1 MTDVRPEGIAAHQDG
16 LVARWQLRHAGLSK
30 AAIEG
35 WAAGLR
41 TLHDGVYLTGWGPVT
56 QRQRWWSAVLTAP
69 GTVLANAS
77 AAGIHDI
84 RRPPAGIDTVVRVG
98 ARGRRTERGLLV
110 SYSLTLTANI
120 VDIDRLP
127 VTTVERTIIDLWPHL
142 APTERVRMLR
152 EALRLRRTTT
162 TRMLAALQAH
172 RGRRGV
178 ESLRAEVLVLGG
190 LRLERCL
197 SDAEAFAVA
206 LLQEAGVTPPEV
218 NARIAG
224 HRADL
229 SWPAHRLIIE
239 IDGPSFHVLRDA
251 DIATMRRWEATGY
264 TVRRIPSD
272 VLYADPSTL
281 LRLAPPAGSNIR
293 ISRL

>member
-1 MTDVRPEGIAAHQDG
+1 M
-16 LVARWQLRHAGLSK
+16 ARWQLRHAGLSK
-30 AAIEG
+30 AAAES

-41 TLHDGVYLTGWGPVT
+41 VLHDGVYLTGWGVVT

-77 AAGIHDI
+77 AGGLHGI
-84 RRPPAGIDTVVRVG
+84 RRPPASVDTVARVG
-98 ARGRRTERGLLV
+98 SRGRRTEPGLLV
-110 SYSLTLTANI
+110 SYSLTLAGDLLN
-120 VDIDRLP
+120 VDGLP
-127 VTTVERTIIDLWPHL
+127 ATTVERTIIDLWPHL
-142 APTERVRMLR
+142 APPERVRMLR
-152 EALRLRRTTT
+152 EAFRLRRTTT
-162 TRMLAALQAH
+162 TRMLAALRVH

-190 LRLERCL
+190 LRLDRCL

-206 LLQEAGVTPPEV
+206 YLHEAGVDAPEV
-218 NARIAG
+218 NQRIAG

-251 DIATMRRWEATGY
+251 DIATMRRWEAAGY

-281 LRLAPPAGSNIR
+281 LRLAPPAGSNVR
-293 ISRL
+293 IYRL

>member
-1 MTDVRPEGIAAHQDG
+1 M
-16 LVARWQLRHAGLSK
+16 QLRHTGRSK
-30 AAIEG
+30 ATIEG
-35 WAAGLR
+35 WGAGLR
-41 TLHDGVYLTGWGPVT
+41 VLHDGVYLTGWGAVT

-77 AAGIHDI
+77 AG
-84 RRPPAGIDTVVRVG
+84 
-98 ARGRRTERGLLV
+98 GLF
-110 SYSLTLTANI
+110 TTA
-120 VDIDRLP
+120 
-127 VTTVERTIIDLWPHL
+127 ERTIIDLWPHL
-142 APTERVRMLR
+142 APAERVRMLR

-162 TRMLAALQAH
+162 TRMLAALHAH

-178 ESLRAEVLVLGG
+178 ESLRTEVVLLGG
-190 LRLERCL
+190 LRLERCR

-206 LLQEAGVTPPEV
+206 LLHDAGIDAPDV
-218 NARIAG
+218 NEPIAG
-224 HRADL
+224 RRADL

-251 DIATMRRWEATGY
+251 DIATMRRWEGAGY

-281 LRLAPPAGSNIR
+281 LRLAPPARPNVPIC
-293 ISRL
+293 RL

>member
-1 MTDVRPEGIAAHQDG
+1 MTDVRAEDLAGEQDG
-16 LVARWQLRHAGLSK
+16 LVARWQLLRAGLSK
-30 AAIEG
+30 AAVES
-35 WAAGLR
+35 WATGLR
-41 TLHDGVYLTGWGPVT
+41 VLHDGVYLTGWGEVT
-56 QRQRWWSAVLTAP
+56 QRQRWWGAVLTAP

-77 AAGIHDI
+77 AAGLHGI
-84 RRPPAGIDTVVRVG
+84 RRPPAGLDTVVRVG
-98 ARGRRTERGLLV
+98 TRGRRTEPGLLV
-110 SYSLTLTANI
+110 SYSLTLATNI
-120 VDIDRLP
+120 IEIDGLP

-142 APTERVRMLR
+142 PPLERVRMLR
-152 EALRLRRTTT
+152 EAFRLGRTTT
-162 TRMLAALQAH
+162 TRMLAALRAH

-206 LLQEAGVTPPEV
+206 FLHEAGVEAPDV
-218 NARIAG
+218 NERIAG

-229 SWPAHRLIIE
+229 SWPAQRLVIE

-251 DIATMRRWEATGY
+251 DILTMRRWEAAGH

-272 VLYADPSTL
+272 VLYADPSAL
-281 LRLAPPAGSNIR
+281 LRLAPPAGSNVR

>member
-1 MTDVRPEGIAAHQDG
+1 MTVVRPEDIAARQDG

-35 WAAGLR
+35 WSAGLR
-41 TLHDGVYLTGWGPVT
+41 VLHDGVYLTGWGQIT

-77 AAGIHDI
+77 AGGAHGI
-84 RRPPAGIDTVVRVG
+84 RQPPVTIDTVTRVG
-98 ARGRRTERGLLV
+98 ARGRRTEPGLLI
-110 SYSLTLTANI
+110 SYSLTLATNLLE
-120 VDIDRLP
+120 IDGLP

-142 APTERVRMLR
+142 APRERVRMLR

-162 TRMLAALQAH
+162 TRMLAALHTH

-178 ESLRAEVLVLGG
+178 ASLRSEVLTLGG
-190 LRLERCL
+190 LRLERCR

-206 LLQEAGVTPPEV
+206 VLHDAGVDAPDV
-218 NARIAG
+218 NEPIAG

-229 SWPAHRLIIE
+229 SWPAHRLIVE

-251 DIATMRRWEATGY
+251 DVATMRLWEAAGY

-272 VLYADPSTL
+272 VLYAGPATL
-281 LRLAPPAGSNIR
+281 LRLAPPARSNVR
-293 ISRL
+293 LSRP